1 MALSPEGTRKK
12 VKEWRTGFYY
22 IAKAAKVPI
31 IMFTLDFENKENKF
45 SEPFYP
51 TEDKN
56 ADFDFMHKYFEGIK
70 GKVAH
75 RS

>member
-1 MALSPEGTRKK
+1 MSVLATPGYDLIPSAERVATSSNYL
-12 VKEWRTGFYY
+12 T
-22 IAKAAKVPI
+22 
-31 IMFTLDFENKENKF
+31 
-45 SEPFYP
+45 
-51 TEDKN
+51 N

>member
-1 MALSPEGTRKK
+1 MKIKFDIARPEYSWADKPVPALSSLPEWYKDM
-12 VKEWRTGFYY
+12 
-22 IAKAAKVPI
+22 KA
-31 IMFTLDFENKENKF
+31 FENKENKF